1 MTEAERIEA
10 MFPGKPL
17 LAPEEVARFLDFSRK
32 RVYALTASG
41 VFRPPLVEK
50 MGALLL
56 FRKALLA
63 DFVEGRSLPSPES
76 HAKASETA
84 QEAPAV
90 PPVKRGRGR
99 PRKSSLSAFAAHPFA
114 GAVLAACDGFDEAT
128 ADAPRGYWTRRG
140 KVVGRVSGSP
150 KVVVRALRSGLRL
163 AVATPADALLA
174 DWTNPESRE
183 REVFSILAASPVLG
197 ALLRKREAA

>member
-63 DFVEGRSLPSPES
+63 DFVEGRSL
-76 HAKASETA
+76 H
-84 QEAPAV
+84 
-90 PPVKRGRGR
+90 
-99 PRKSSLSAFAAHPFA
+99 HP
-114 GAVLAACDGFDEAT
+114 
-128 ADAPRGYWTRRG
+128 
-140 KVVGRVSGSP
+140 P
-150 KVVVRALRSGLRL
+150 KVTQR
-163 AVATPADALLA
+163 
-174 DWTNPESRE
+174 
-183 REVFSILAASPVLG
+183 
-197 ALLRKREAA
+197 LRKRPKRPPPSLR